1 MRGKIMPQ
9 GTDEDLIMEI
19 DRRLKPTGQASKQY
33 GAFTI
38 YKETSCTVNEIVK
51 EKSFPEPRLVI
62 LKGSATCAQG
72 FIVAEGSI
80 LFEITEFSVIKGMI
94 ALVACYYNLYINYP
108 KVTRATTFLILLQEI
123 CLQITL

>member
-38 YKETSCTVNEIVK
+38 YKEV
-51 EKSFPEPRLVI
+51 
-62 LKGSATCAQG
+62 GH
-72 FIVAEGSI
+72 
-80 LFEITEFSVIKGMI
+80 
-94 ALVACYYNLYINYP
+94 NYTDT
-108 KVTRATTFLILLQEI
+108 KCNRDHFNI
-123 CLQITL
+123 